1 MKELNTYFGSAVG
14 DLIYMLDRSYP
25 KSPSIDLVGNRYSLN
40 RTERLLLYRGI
51 FDGKSSRRRGE
62 KRVEVDTASSSP
74 LLIDGLNVLI
84 TLESYLQGLLVFL
97 SLDGYVRDVSEYY
110 GSYKPG
116 KNTVHAVDLLIGCIE
131 ERSGKTAIF
140 LDRNAAAS
148 SECTAMIEDRA
159 KKTPP
164 ALELFTISNPDRVLV
179 ERSASMHRAAVA
191 TSDTEIL
198 DQIKM
203 AIDIPQWIIK
213 SKPAKNVL
221 DLCSFVKEPVI

>member
-62 KRVEVDTASSSP
+62 KRV
-74 LLIDGLNVLI
+74 VLI